1 MLPELY
7 PQRLLKGSEFSELQA
22 ALDSAVV
29 ELRVALDDFGKQLNV
44 STATFGL
51 DSWERALGLPVDVSK
66 LDTERRERIMSKL
79 RGSGT
84 VTAAMIANVAKS
96 FAGGEVSVIEDAA
109 NSRFVLKFS
118 GQFGIPPNMAD
129 VGAAIDEIRPA
140 HLAYSYEYSYLLI
153 KDIDGLMKLKTLET
167 QKLNKFAGGA

>member
-1 MLPELY
+1 MLSEHY
-7 PQRLLKGSEFSELQA
+7 PNRLLASAEFLQMQT
-22 ALDSAVV
+22 ALDA
-29 ELRVALDDFGKQLNV
+29 EIIALRMALDDFGRQLNV

-51 DSWERALGLPVDVSK
+51 GAWERALGLPVDVSK
-66 LDTERRERIMSKL
+66 LDTHRRERIMSKL
-79 RGSGT
+79 RGTGT
-84 VTAAMIANVAKS
+84 VTAEMIANVAKS
-96 FAGGEVSVIEDAA
+96 FTGGEVSVIEDAT

-118 GQFGIPPNMAD
+118 GQYGTPPNMAD

-153 KDIDGLMKLKTLET
+153 RDIHGKMTLNQLAA